1 MAARSDPDTL
11 IDSIYAAVAEPV
23 RLKEALGRIVAAV
36 NACGAHLV
44 GVDRK
49 TREVVLSSITGLPSL
64 GEVDYNERYA
74 RVDPRLPICFHAR
87 VGEWISCHEYLP
99 QAFVD
104 ENEFFQDF
112 YVPYGCRFMSAVK
125 LVDNDRWAAILGVHR
140 GVRQQP
146 LPAEAFRLLNRLTP
160 HLQRA
165 LGLIEK
171 SARLQT
177 QRSVIKATLDGLAHG
192 ALVCDTRG
200 QIYVANDPALA
211 LLADGDGLSLR
222 EDRIWAHEARAQ
234 ARLTELLSQSGHSS
248 TAGAT
253 QVQRALAVPRLSRLP
268 SYQLIFRKVESQRSA
283 FAFEGQWLWSVL
295 ISDPNGAK
303 VPTALALAVLYD
315 LTPAEARLA
324 TLVTK
329 GYTPERVAEEHCANL
344 ATVRSQL
351 SSLFSKTGTRHQAEL
366 VRLFSSVP
374 QFHEP

>member
-1 MAARSDPDTL
+1 
-11 IDSIYAAVAEPV
+11 
-23 RLKEALGRIVAAV
+23 
-36 NACGAHLV
+36 
-44 GVDRK
+44 
-49 TREVVLSSITGLPSL
+49 
-64 GEVDYNERYA
+64 
-74 RVDPRLPICFHAR
+74 
-87 VGEWISCHEYLP
+87 
-99 QAFVD
+99 
-104 ENEFFQDF
+104 
-112 YVPYGCRFMSAVK
+112 
-125 LVDNDRWAAILGVHR
+125 
-140 GVRQQP
+140 VRQEP

-171 SARLQT
+171 SGRLQT
-177 QRSVIKATLDGLAHG
+177 QRSVIKATLDGLEHG

-211 LLADGDGLSLR
+211 LLAAGDGLTLR
-222 EDRIWAHEARAQ
+222 EDRIGAHEARAQ
-234 ARLTELLSQSGHSS
+234 AKLTEVLSQSGNSS

-253 QVQRALAVPRLSRLP
+253 QFQRALAVPRRSRLP
-268 SYQLIFRKVESQRSA
+268 SYQLILRKVESQRSA

-329 GYTPERVAEEHCANL
+329 GYTPERAAEENCAHL

-351 SSLFSKTGTRHQAEL
+351 SSLFSKTGTRRQGEL